1 MLQIAK
7 HQFHDV
13 YQFHTGK
20 FKIFT
25 WNSKKKRIHRPQN
38 VSILSSYMGWCNKI
52 TLVSVKTNIN
62 IYFNLPPMN
71 FNLPI
76 AKYFQFPLI
85 STNFDYIQYPNN
97 PI

>member
-25 WNSKKKRIHRPQN
+25 WNSKKKEFTGPKMCPFFPVIW
-38 VSILSSYMGWCNKI
+38 GNK
-52 TLVSVKTNIN
+52 V
-62 IYFNLPPMN
+62 
-71 FNLPI
+71 
-76 AKYFQFPLI
+76 
-85 STNFDYIQYPNN
+85 
-97 PI
+97 